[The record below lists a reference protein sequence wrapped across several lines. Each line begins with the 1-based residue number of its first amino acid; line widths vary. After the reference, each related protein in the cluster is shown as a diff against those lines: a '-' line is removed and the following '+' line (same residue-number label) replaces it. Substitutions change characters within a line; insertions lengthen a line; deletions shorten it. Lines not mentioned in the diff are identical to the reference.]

1 MKKRVLSALLVL
13 CMACGLVSTAW
24 AADGGQATRETAEK
38 PGIMLLD
45 AEGMDQ
51 QPPADPTAT
60 PSASP
65 AADPTATPAPTAEP
79 TAEPS
84 ATPDATEATEV
95 TATPAPENS
104 ENTDAEPTATP
115 DATPSTSMNTKVE
128 IDGQTVDVLV
138 DVPEGA
144 FDEGVNP
151 VLHATAVTG
160 EDADKAAETVA
171 EQTGATFD
179 GMFVLDV
186 YFTDGEDGVEEIEPA
201 KPVSVRFELPEA
213 VLPEDIDAS
222 TLTVHHLAEE
232 KDEAGKPVTDENGEA
247 VVNVETVATATT
259 EDEVE
264 GVVALSAEAA
274 EKAEAPAEVARIDE
288 LPELQAE
295 VAEDAEEEAEE
306 PGAVAQFE
314 VDGFSVFMITWSGN
328 YTVTVHY
335 VDQDGNELTNTGFTT
350 QEVVEL
356 AYNQHG
362 DNEINFKDDYANPA
376 QFEANNNT
384 YTFQYAKYNGW
395 QEYRQTVTRLVAS
408 QRYRYYPVYTFY
420 NGNQTVDTL
429 NSDSS
434 DKTVDVYLVYTVTPN
449 SDEHLTIR
457 DSIANDGLFTAV
469 LSSDVVGEG
478 DSVTYKWERSLTGE
492 ENSWQEVT
500 SQTVTDDKLNW
511 DSENTPNQ
519 INVALDAQL
528 VDTVDNQRYIYRATA
543 TVTHS
548 NGSVSTYTAT
558 QQVPYYIQL
567 QNGSFEYPDAGA
579 THIQIPNDTDG
590 LIWKT
595 TGEGGSN
602 HQGADIEIAYGTD
615 SPYGAGGA
623 ADGNQFAELNCEAYG
638 ALYQDVMTVPGSTL
652 NWSLA
657 HLARKN
663 DNNAPDTMALVIMP
677 EDQADEVVEQLT
689 DVANNDRLPNQ
700 QRVQQI
706 QQILTQI
713 DGQDGV
719 YVKEFTSG
727 TRASEGEWQVY
738 SSNDH
743 GSETYTVPDG
753 QYLTR
758 FFFVAVS
765 TGSGN
770 ATVGNL
776 LDDVWFST
784 HMQPPA
790 DDEARLI
797 VSKTVSGLDWAN
809 LPDTYSVTLKV
820 DAQGTEDDEN
830 VVFSKAD
837 FTANDDGTYTA
848 SKTITYKVTAN
859 TGSQTVTV
867 TESGGSVT
875 GYTVSTSYKVDDSEA
890 QQASTT
896 GNVTVP
902 AKETV
907 EVAFTNAYTSTA
919 PKDVPIS
926 TGKRADRKED
936 GTYDL
941 SLSVSGDIATVG
953 GEATKADI
961 IFIID
966 RSSSMWDS
974 YGGNGSMSNQSRMQ
988 VLKNAISSA
997 VDKIEADG
1005 IDARYAAVQF
1015 GMEAQYFD
1023 WGDWSY
1029 KSINF
1034 NQVIQDWTDDAAKL
1048 KATVNGISVDYR
1060 VESDN
1065 WGWSGVGTNVQAGIR
1080 LANNDLLNDTQNGPR
1095 EGAKTFVILLS
1106 DGAASKSYDDDGD
1119 ETDSG
1124 DHEQRAVDEIKNT
1137 NCDYFYAIGVSNGYN
1152 EDFLNDLRDNVNA
1165 TKSQTLKA
1173 DNTDDLDA
1181 AFDELI
1187 QDMTFYAAQNVVMHD
1202 TLSKWVEVPDEGNVQ
1217 FTVKLETRNV
1227 QGEWVTTAENTKTV
1241 PGTNGENYAMFT
1253 TTSQNE
1259 EGTSVPDQVYI
1270 IPTYNA
1276 ETKSIEVKLAASA
1289 DGSDMTY
1296 ALAPGYRYTVSLVI
1310 QPNQDAINAGMDDTD
1325 AGHTP
1330 DADTGTH
1337 SNNSATT
1344 DVDESQKGFWSN
1356 DNDNAYVSYNVG
1368 TNENK
1373 KNFPRPVVQVPAE
1386 TYGNLTLKKEVV
1398 DGSTATP
1405 TPIADPQVAGTTE
1418 GSLVDATYTFT
1429 VTATGELADK
1439 VANKSYPTENPTITF
1454 GSVTGTGDTRTA
1466 SGPVTVPVSE
1476 NGVTIVGLPTGTY
1489 TITEVNPALEIT
1501 SGEKSYYYDT
1511 QAIDHDGVA
1520 EVDKDTSC
1528 TVTVTNTYKPYRS
1541 ITIQKMVDGELGD
1554 KTMPFTFTTTVQR
1567 GTGTGAVY
1575 IDATSVT
1582 VNGDT
1587 VNASLNPQKG
1597 LAQDKQAAFDPN
1609 DDSYTL
1615 AHNESIT
1622 ITKLKDGDIIVINE
1636 PDAEGDGYDVSYLN
1650 EANDTLDS
1658 DATYQFVVSA
1668 DTDGSTITVKNFHDI
1683 IPATGLESNH
1693 TAPYTL
1699 MVTAA
1704 GIAGLALIGTIVA
1717 RRIRRRREE

>member
-356 AYNQHG
+356 AYNQYG

-395 QEYRQTVTRLVAS
+395 QEYSQTVTRLVAS
-408 QRYRYYPVYTFY
+408 LGNRYYPVYTFY
-420 NGNQTVDTL
+420 NGNLTVYTL
-429 NSDSS
+429 NSNSG

-449 SDEHLTIR
+449 SDEHLTIQ
-457 DSIANDGLFTAV
+457 DSIANNGLFTAV
-469 LSSDVVGEG
+469 LRSDVVGEG

-548 NGSVSTYTAT
+548 DDSVSTYTAT

-677 EDQADEVVEQLT
+677 ADQADTVVSQLT
-689 DVANNDRLPNQ
+689 AVANDDRLSNQ
-700 QRVQQI
+700 ERVRRI
-706 QQILTQI
+706 QQILARI
-713 DGQDGV
+713 DDQAGV

-738 SSNDH
+738 SSDDR
-743 GSETYTVPDG
+743 GSETYTVPER

-875 GYTVSTSYKVDDSEA
+875 GYTVSTSYKVDNDEP

-941 SLSVSGDIATVG
+941 SLSVSGDIERVG
-953 GEATKADI
+953 GETQELDILFILDKSGSMDDDWGGEGSRMKAATDAITQIVSGLDETRGLDTQYALVTFSGDKGTWFPLIGYFDSPYNDATITQGWTDGDTLLTRLPGEYDGDGGTNYEAGFRTGAAVLSQARDGATRAVIFLSDGKPTYYYDAD
-961 IFIID
+961 
-966 RSSSMWDS
+966 
-974 YGGNGSMSNQSRMQ
+974 GETQGNGSDFEQTG
-988 VLKNAISSA
+988 LDNAELYCSSL
-997 VDKIEADG
+997 
-1005 IDARYAAVQF
+1005 DA
-1015 GMEAQYFD
+1015 
-1023 WGDWSY
+1023 
-1029 KSINF
+1029 
-1034 NQVIQDWTDDAAKL
+1034 
-1048 KATVNGISVDYR
+1048 
-1060 VESDN
+1060 
-1065 WGWSGVGTNVQAGIR
+1065 
-1080 LANNDLLNDTQNGPR
+1080 
-1095 EGAKTFVILLS
+1095 
-1106 DGAASKSYDDDGD
+1106 
-1119 ETDSG
+1119 
-1124 DHEQRAVDEIKNT
+1124 
-1137 NCDYFYAIGVSNGYN
+1137 DYFYTVGMTSDS
-1152 EDFLNDLRDNVNA
+1152 E
-1165 TKSQTLKA
+1165 TTLA
-1173 DNTDDLDA
+1173 DNLQSLVDA
-1181 AFDELI
+1181 ATHITNKHAYTTSEQDRNSLLNIFKAI
-1187 QDMTFYAAQNVVMHD
+1187 QQQLTFYAAQNVVMHD
-1202 TLSKWVEVPDEGNVQ
+1202 TLSDWVEVPDEDNVQ
-1217 FTVKLETRNV
+1217 FTVSLETRDE
-1227 QGEWVTTAENTKTV
+1227 QGDWVTSETKTV
-1241 PGTNGENYAMFT
+1241 PGTDDENYAMFT

-1259 EGTSVPDQVYI
+1259 EGESVTDQVYI
-1270 IPTYNA
+1270 IPTYDA
-1276 ETKSIEVKLAASA
+1276 ETKSIKVKLAASA

-1310 QPNQDAINAGMDDTD
+1310 QPNDDAIDVGMDSDD
-1325 AGHTP
+1325 AKQTP

-1337 SNNSATT
+1337 SDNSATT

-1373 KNFPRPVVQVPAE
+1373 KDFPKPVVQVPAE

-1466 SGPVTVPVSE
+1466 SGTVTVPVD
-1476 NGVTIVGLPTGTY
+1476 NDGVTIEGLPTGAY
-1489 TITEVNPALEIT
+1489 TITEENPAPEIT
-1501 SGEKSYYYDT
+1501 SDEKSYYYDT

-1520 EVDKDTSC
+1520 EVDKDTPC

-1567 GTGTGAVY
+1567 GTGTEAVY

-1587 VNASLNPQKG
+1587 VNADLNPQTS

-1704 GIAGLALIGTIVA
+1704 GVAGMALIGSIVA